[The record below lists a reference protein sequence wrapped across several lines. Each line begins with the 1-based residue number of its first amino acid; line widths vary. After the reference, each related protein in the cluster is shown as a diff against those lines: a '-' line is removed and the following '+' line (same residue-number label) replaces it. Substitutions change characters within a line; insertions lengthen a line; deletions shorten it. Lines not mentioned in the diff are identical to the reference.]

1 MQRGCRIFWLTQL
14 IYPENGQINAIFG
27 QNCEEFIPRAPSQ
40 AVKAS
45 DWVQKSMNFRVS
57 VAFFA
62 KSDFEATDTTCLWRF
77 RLWWCF
83 SKSRHKK
90 HPPWPKYQGSQ
101 KFDRFQTR
109 IYLFLHKITNHKT
122 LENFLK
128 IANNDAHVEVD
139 KDGWIKKLHYQ
150 WLSYFFMVSHFTKL
164 LKI

>member
-83 SKSRHKK
+83 PKSRHKK
-90 HPPWPKYQGSQ
+90 TPSLAEISGFAKVWPFPDKDLSFSSQ
-101 KFDRFQTR
+101 D
-109 IYLFLHKITNHKT
+109 HKSQNTW
-122 LENFLK
+122 EFLK
-128 IANNDAHVEVD
+128 IANNNAHVEVD